1 MILLGLQRNLMR
13 ILTIVLITFLCA
25 VGGSK
30 SAFATEFSPSFHDA
44 EIEEFIN
51 VVGKNLH
58 KTIILSPN
66 VRGTVNVRS
75 YDTLNEKQYY
85 QFFLNVLEVYGFAV
99 IEMDNN
105 ILKVIKSKDAKTSG
119 PAVVDGNSSLGSD
132 EMVTR
137 IVSLKNVSGRELA
150 PLLRKLND
158 NSGGGNVVYYDPS
171 NVIMLTGRAAV
182 INKLVEI
189 IERVDQAG
197 NQDVDI
203 VELKYSNATDMI
215 TLVKSVQNST
225 DSKSKTSSILQANLV
240 ADERTNSLIISGDEQ
255 SRNRVIK
262 LIKSLDTQVKKQNK
276 NSNQIRVFY
285 LEYATASDV
294 ASVLQGVS
302 GSIQNGAQSIDVA
315 EGQQNQQDSQGQQG
329 SKGQQSRPEQQSGSS
344 NQSQSSSNS
353 SSRQSSSNRSSG
365 SAGGDTDLSIV
376 ADTGTN
382 SIIISAQPE
391 MMLSLSSLIHQLDIR
406 RAQVLI
412 EAIIVEVSQDDG
424 IGLNSQ
430 FASSYGGTSFSDNGV
445 STADL
450 VSAYISADED
460 DDYDDLSDTLSDISG
475 SIFGF
480 GDSDWA
486 FIIQAVST
494 SSTANILSTP
504 SITTLD
510 NEEAS
515 FIVGDEVPVITGSS
529 SSSSSSDTFSTV
541 EREDVGIK
549 LKVTPQI
556 NKGDT
561 VKLNIEQEVSSIQG
575 STSVDIIFATRSLKT
590 TVLAKSGATIVLGG
604 LIAEEVTESV
614 EKIPWLGDLPYIGWL
629 FRSTISSTDKSNLMV
644 FMRATILRDDESMD
658 EISRHKYELIRDI
671 QQAQRKSGINLMPNS
686 DAPVLPEWGHSHEI
700 NPDDFISVQN
710 VKAAEEQAKLE
721 VE

>member
-1 MILLGLQRNLMR
+1 MA
-13 ILTIVLITFLCA
+13 LITFLCA
-25 VGGSK
+25 VGWSK
-30 SAFATEFSPSFHDA
+30 SAYATDFSPSFHDA

-119 PAVVDGNSSLGSD
+119 PDVVDGNSTLSSD

-203 VELKYSNATDMI
+203 VELKYSNATDMMA
-215 TLVKSVQNST
+215 LVKSVQNSSG
-225 DSKSKTSSILQANLV
+225 SKSKTSSILQANLV
-240 ADERTNSLIISGDEQ
+240 ADERTNSLIVGGDEK
-255 SRNRVIK
+255 SRSRAIK

-329 SKGQQSRPEQQSGSS
+329 SKGQQSRPDQQSGSN
-344 NQSQSSSNS
+344 NQTQSSSNS

-365 SAGGDTDLSIV
+365 AAGGDSDLSIV

-391 MMLSLSSLIHQLDIR
+391 MMLSLTSLIHQLDIR

-412 EAIIVEVSQDDG
+412 EAIIVEVSQGDG

-561 VKLNIEQEVSSIQG
+561 VKLNIEQEVSSVQG

-604 LIAEEVTESV
+604 LIAEEVSESV

-686 DAPVLPEWGHSHEI
+686 DAPILPEWGHSHEI
-700 NPDDFISVQN
+700 NPDDFIAVQN

-721 VE
+721 AEQD